1 MSCAPGGGLG
11 RARVSRGLLKN
22 IQTNQTCGQAH
33 CAFSSPTWNLL
44 LEYSRPHPPHPSPG
58 SLPGTHP
65 WAPRSS
71 PTPRAHQPHL
81 QSTICCLSR
90 PLSERQWEGW
100 GQSHPQ
106 KLPCHVWA
114 QQQRGAGSHLA
125 PRPRFSFLTCRA
137 SGLPGKSAGL
147 SKEPSLHRRHVA
159 SNPARTRTPRVRGL
173 HILPPEGQR
182 HRCPSS

>member
-1 MSCAPGGGLG
+1 MEGSGYVSCAPGGGLG

-114 QQQRGAGSHLA
+114 QQQMGAGSHLA

-159 SNPARTRTPRVRGL
+159 SNPARTRTPRVGSP
-173 HILPPEGQR
+173 HSPP
-182 HRCPSS
+182 